1 LLTVPGRIFAA
12 ATSVLLGLLAL
23 APGVSA
29 SAVPVAGGST
39 VISMNRGLHQLLK
52 LEGVR
57 MSRLTPATVQGR
69 FATFPV
75 ALGGTLDP
83 TTGRGSVGLEGG
95 IELRAGGRRI
105 ALTGLELDTSRH
117 VLSGRIGGRLL
128 PIASTLRIEDSRDGF
143 GANVGIRALR
153 LKRTAAKVLNRK
165 LSLDRVFRGG
175 RSFAEASSST
185 QPASVT
191 VAGGSAVLAGDEGT
205 FGKLKS
211 LDVEVT
217 PFESATVLA
226 AAPPT
231 FGFPL
236 LPSGATV
243 PLDLSSGGVGSDTGL
258 RLIRASGATTAEVS
272 LVGLSV
278 SLESKTVSADTSI
291 QTPSTGPRRFGVTPI
306 ATLDTAGASTSADP
320 ATRTVALA
328 GAGAKIDQFLA
339 ERLDDAFAEPKGKT
353 PPFSAGEPLGALTIA
368 VQAP

>member
-1 LLTVPGRIFAA
+1 
-12 ATSVLLGLLAL
+12 
-23 APGVSA
+23 
-29 SAVPVAGGST
+29 
-39 VISMNRGLHQLLK
+39 MNRGLYQLLK
-52 LEGVR
+52 LEGVHV
-57 MSRLTPATVQGR
+57 SHLTPATVQGR
-69 FATFPV
+69 FATLPV
-75 ALGGTLDP
+75 TPGGALDP

-95 IELRAGGRRI
+95 IEFRAGGRQVD
-105 ALTGLELDTSRH
+105 LTELELDTSRH
-117 VLSGRIGGRLL
+117 LLSGRIGGRLL
-128 PIASTLRIEDSRDGF
+128 PIASTLRIDDSRDGF

-153 LKRTAAKVLNRK
+153 LKRTAARILNRK

-185 QPASVT
+185 QPGSIT
-191 VAGGSAVLAGDEGT
+191 VAGGSAVLAGDEAT
-205 FGKLKS
+205 FARLKS
-211 LDVEVT
+211 LGAEVT

-236 LPSGATV
+236 LASGAAL
-243 PLDLSSGGVGSDTGL
+243 PLDLSSGGVGSETGL
-258 RLIRASGATTAEVS
+258 RLIRPGGPGTAAAELS

-278 SLESKTVSADTSI
+278 SLESKIVSADTSI

-306 ATLDTAGASTSADP
+306 ATLDTAGASTSVDP
-320 ATRTVALA
+320 AARTVALA

-339 ERLDDAFAEPKGKT
+339 ERLNEAFAEPKGKT